1 MKEKL
6 LQFKKYLDGGG
17 IIELVLCTIFA
28 VLPGIM
34 AVGYFLTM

>member
-17 IIELVLCTIFA
+17 IVELVLCTVFA
-28 VLPGIM
+28 IIPGIM
-34 AVGYFLTM
+34 AVGFFLTM

>member
-17 IIELVLCTIFA
+17 IIELMFCVIFA

>member
-17 IIELVLCTIFA
+17 IIELVLCAVFA
-28 VLPGIM
+28 IIPGIM
-34 AVGYFLTM
+34 AVGFFLAM